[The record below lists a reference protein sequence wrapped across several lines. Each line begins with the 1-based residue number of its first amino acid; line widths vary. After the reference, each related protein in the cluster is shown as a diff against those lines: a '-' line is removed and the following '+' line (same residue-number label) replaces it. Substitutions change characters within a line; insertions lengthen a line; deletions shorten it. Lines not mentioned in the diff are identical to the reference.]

1 MRLRLLRKIKMA
13 EKEGDNFS
21 PNTLNFFNI
30 HFSVCHF
37 VYRKNSPHEAGKLF
51 FKRVRVKCRSQ
62 TMLHL

>member
-1 MRLRLLRKIKMA
+1 MA

-37 VYRKNSPHEAGKLF
+37 VYHKKIPAGAGTVL
-51 FKRVRVKCRSQ
+51 
-62 TMLHL
+62 